1 MHIRNRIEINK
12 WKNIVETVIIALA
25 AFLIFSFV
33 LRPGRIP
40 SSSMEPTLR
49 IGDIVLAN
57 GLAYI
62 ASDPQRGDIV
72 IFKHDEL
79 GKEILIK
86 RVIGIPGDSLM
97 FVDGDLYLNGELL
110 QEDYLPEGM
119 KTDSFKDF
127 DEIPEDCY
135 FVMGDNRTESYD
147 SRGWRDPYV
156 CKDDILGKMLID
168 IPVGRLMDYVQ
179 HQTENPVKH
188 GVNTVK

>member
-12 WKNIVETVIIALA
+12 WKNIVETVIIALV

-33 LRPGRIP
+33 LCPGRIP

-79 GKEILIK
+79 GKKILIK
-86 RVIGIPGDSLM
+86 RVIGMPGDSLM
-97 FVDGDLYLNGELL
+97 FVEGDLYLNGELL
-110 QEDYLPEGM
+110 QEDYLPDGV

-147 SRGWRDPYV
+147 SRGWREPYV
-156 CKDDILGKMLID
+156 CKDDILGKMLIN

-179 HQTENPVKH
+179 HQTENPVKS
-188 GVNTVK
+188 GLNIVK

>member
-12 WKNIVETVIIALA
+12 WKKIVETVIIALV

-86 RVIGIPGDSLM
+86 RVIGMPGDSLM
-97 FVDGDLYLNGELL
+97 FVEGDLYLNGKLL
-110 QEDYLPEGM
+110 QEDYLPDGV

-147 SRGWRDPYV
+147 SRGWREPYV
-156 CKDDILGKMLID
+156 CKDDILGKMLIN

-179 HQTENPVKH
+179 HQTENPVKS
-188 GVNTVK
+188 GLNIVK

>member
-1 MHIRNRIEINK
+1 MEINK
-12 WKNIVETVIIALA
+12 WKNIVETVIIALV

-40 SSSMEPTLR
+40 SSSMGPTLR

-86 RVIGIPGDSLM
+86 RVIGMPGDSLM
-97 FVDGDLYLNGELL
+97 FVEGDLYLNGELL
-110 QEDYLPEGM
+110 QEDYLPNGV

-147 SRGWRDPYV
+147 SRGWREPYV
-156 CKDDILGKMLID
+156 CKDDILGKMLIN

-179 HQTENPVKH
+179 HQTENPVKS
-188 GVNTVK
+188 GLNIVK